1 MVNQTVAKKRKTP
14 PAVIILAIAL
24 IFAAVTLAAFYFL
37 GYRYIRTDKVK
48 FIGKVVNGQPVSGLL
63 SYANGE
69 KAKLDYYNATIV
81 FDNGDKYVGQIK
93 GLYRDGRGVM
103 TYATTGDRYEG
114 EFSQD
119 EITGTGTYTYAN
131 GDVYTGSL
139 LNNKMHGYG
148 ILVFASG
155 DKYEGN
161 FSNGLRSGSG
171 VYTWKSGAKYDGSF
185 VDDVK
190 NGFGKMYYA
199 NGDYYEGQ
207 FVNDK
212 RQGSGYYRWADGES
226 YRGSFYNNLIDTR
239 KVDGEGNFVKKDGK
253 YVHGDMGV
261 YTFANGRTYTGY
273 FEAGE
278 VVGVDFEIQP
288 LQ

>member
-1 MVNQTVAKKRKTP
+1 MTNQTGIKKRKTR
-14 PAVIILAIAL
+14 PAVIILATAL
-24 IFAAVTLAAFYFL
+24 LFAAVTLVVFYIL
-37 GYRYIRTDKVK
+37 GYRYITTDKVK
-48 FIGKVVNGQPVSGLL
+48 FLGKVEQGHPVSGML
-63 SYANGE
+63 SYSNGE
-69 KAKLDYYNATIV
+69 KAKLDYYNSTIT
-81 FDNGDKYVGQIK
+81 FDNGDKYVGKIN
-93 GLYRDGRGVM
+93 GLYRDGKGVM
-103 TYATTGDRYEG
+103 TYATTGDKYEG
-114 EFSQD
+114 EFSDD

-131 GDVYTGSL
+131 GDVYTGAL

-148 ILVFASG
+148 VIVFSSG
-155 DKYEGN
+155 DKYEGGFN
-161 FSNGLRSGSG
+161 NGLRSGTG
-171 VYTWKSGAKYDGSF
+171 VYTWKSGAKYEGSF

-239 KVDGEGNFVKKDGK
+239 LVDSEGKFVTKDGV
-253 YVHGDMGV
+253 YVHGEQGV
-261 YTFANGRTYTGY
+261 YTFANNRTYTGY

-278 VVGVDFEIQP
+278 VKGVDLKLNP